1 MKVVAPYTGTDN
13 LSFPLSIFPFPTSH
27 FFITFDQ
34 QVQCMAGGKS
44 KTSYVYSIIGVSL
57 VLFLLGTLGWIV
69 INGRGL
75 SRVFKED
82 IELTVDFHDKTR
94 DEHVMQ
100 MKEILDGQSFVRSTR
115 IITREDAI
123 KLQSELEGENI
134 EAFLGVNPLFPSV
147 VMKLHSEYV
156 NKDSLDKI
164 SQFVLQSNVV
174 REVTYPRII
183 VDQMN
188 RNFNRISIIIGA
200 ISLLLFVVVIVLID
214 NTVRLAMFSNR
225 FLIKTMQMVGATH
238 QFIARPFDR
247 RAILNGFISGMLA
260 VCGLWLVISF
270 AESRLPELAM
280 LREPFLMV
288 VLIGGMVLMG
298 ILISLISTHRSVIKY
313 LKMHVED
320 LY

>member
-1 MKVVAPYTGTDN
+1 
-13 LSFPLSIFPFPTSH
+13 
-27 FFITFDQ
+27 
-34 QVQCMAGGKS
+34 MAGGKS

-57 VLFLLGTLGWIV
+57 VLFLLGTLGWIM

-94 DEHVMQ
+94 DGHVEQ
-100 MKEILDGQSFVRSTR
+100 MKKILDGQPFIRSAR

-123 KLQSELEGENI
+123 KLQSELEGEDI
-134 EAFLGVNPLFPSV
+134 EAFLGINPLFPSI

-174 REVTYPRII
+174 REITYPRII
-183 VDQMN
+183 VDQMD

-200 ISLLLFVVVIVLID
+200 ISLLLFIVVIVLID

-247 RAILNGFISGMLA
+247 RAILNGFVSGMLA
-260 VCGLWLVISF
+260 VGGLWLVISF
-270 AESRLPELAM
+270 AEARLPELAM
-280 LREPFLMV
+280 LREPFLLA
-288 VLIGGMVLMG
+288 VLIAGMILMG
-298 ILISLISTHRSVIKY
+298 ILISFISTHRSVIKY

>member
-1 MKVVAPYTGTDN
+1 
-13 LSFPLSIFPFPTSH
+13 
-27 FFITFDQ
+27 
-34 QVQCMAGGKS
+34 MAGGKS

-94 DEHVMQ
+94 DEHVEQ
-100 MKEILDGQSFVRSTR
+100 MKEILDRQPFVRSSR

-123 KLQSELEGENI
+123 KLQSELEGEDI

-174 REVTYPRII
+174 REVTYPRMI

-188 RNFNRISIIIGA
+188 KNFNRISIIIGA
-200 ISLLLFVVVIVLID
+200 ISLLLFAVVIVLID

-260 VCGLWLVISF
+260 VGGLWLVISF

-280 LREPFLMV
+280 LREPFLMFI
-288 VLIGGMVLMG
+288 LIAGMILVG